1 MSPNTFITERNHF
14 ILLVPFLYAFFSRM
28 RGLRA
33 FGFNAV
39 TLWGPGLLLTV
50 LLLDDFSGSAP
61 SGYFAGYVIFISI
74 YELGY
79 LMNDTWGLRHD
90 ETPRRRI
97 DVDYRPVFF
106 ALFVAIRLV
115 VVLAFGL
122 WVGAVSGLWFWAL
135 LGLLVLAIL
144 AHNLVVRQELKMA
157 TFFQMS
163 LMRFSIPVFIPTSME
178 KGAIVLL
185 IGCLFFVFPR
195 FLTYLDSKNRL
206 RIPER
211 KQPGF
216 LLAIYAVFVP
226 VVLLISVSTGETL
239 VLFAWAYFMTYAC
252 LLFAGRHLSFVEKV
266 IGRNADSGA

>member
-1 MSPNTFITERNHF
+1 MSANKFITERNHF

-39 TLWGPGLLLTV
+39 TLWGPGLLLTALV
-50 LLLDDFSGSAP
+50 LDDFSVGALA
-61 SGYFAGYVIFISI
+61 GYFAGYLVFISV

-97 DVDYRPVFF
+97 AVDYRPAFF
-106 ALFVAIRLV
+106 VLFVAIRLG
-115 VVLAFGL
+115 VVLSLGL
-122 WVGAVSGLWFWAL
+122 WIGAMSGLWFWAL
-135 LGLLVLAIL
+135 LGLLVVAIL
-144 AHNLVVRQELKMA
+144 AHNLVVRQEFKMA

-163 LMRFSIPVFIPTSME
+163 LMRFSIPVFIPTAME
-178 KGAIVLL
+178 EGAIVLL

-216 LLAIYAVFVP
+216 LFAIVAIFAP
-226 VVLLISVSTGETL
+226 VVVLISVSTGETL
-239 VLFAWAYFMTYAC
+239 VLFAWAYFMTYAS
-252 LLFAGRHLSFVEKV
+252 LLFAGRHLSFVEKL
-266 IGRNADSGA
+266 IGRNADGGT

>member
-1 MSPNTFITERNHF
+1 MSANKFITERNHF

-39 TLWGPGLLLTV
+39 TLWGPGLLLTA
-50 LLLDDFSGSAP
+50 LLLDDFSFRAL
-61 SGYFAGYVIFISI
+61 SGYFAGYLVFISV
-74 YELGY
+74 YEQGY
-79 LMNDTWGLRHD
+79 LMNDTWGVRHD

-97 DVDYRPVFF
+97 DVDCKPAFF
-106 ALFVAIRLV
+106 VLFVAIRLV
-115 VVLAFGL
+115 VVLSLGL
-122 WVGAVSGLWFWAL
+122 WIGALSSLWFWAL

-144 AHNLVVRQELKMA
+144 AHNLVARQEIKMA

-163 LMRFSIPVFIPTSME
+163 LMRFSIPVFIPTAME

-185 IGCLFFVFPR
+185 LGCLFFVFPR

-211 KQPGF
+211 KHPGF
-216 LLAIYAVFVP
+216 LLLVYVTFAPIIF
-226 VVLLISVSTGETL
+226 LLAVSTNETL
-239 VLFAWAYFMTYAC
+239 VLLIWAYFVAYAC
-252 LLFAGRHLSFVEKV
+252 LLFAGRHLSFVEKA
-266 IGRNADSGA
+266 IGRNELR

>member
-1 MSPNTFITERNHF
+1 MSANNFVTERNHV

-28 RGLRA
+28 RRLRA

-39 TLWGPGLLLTV
+39 TLWGPGLLLTT
-50 LLLDDFSGSAP
+50 LLLDDFSVAAVSC
-61 SGYFAGYVIFISI
+61 YFAGYFVFISV

-97 DVDYRPVFF
+97 DVDYSPTFLV
-106 ALFVAIRLV
+106 LFVAIRLV
-115 VVLAFGL
+115 TVLSLGF
-122 WVGAVSGLWFWAL
+122 WVNTLSSLWFWAL

-144 AHNLVVRQELKMA
+144 AHNLVVRQEFKMA

-163 LMRFSIPVFIPTSME
+163 LMRFSIPVFIATAME
-178 KGAIVLL
+178 EGAIVIL

-216 LLAIYAVFVP
+216 LLVIYAVFAP

-239 VLFAWAYFMTYAC
+239 MLFAWAYFMTYAS
-252 LLFAGRHLSFVEKV
+252 LLFAGRHLPFVEKV
-266 IGRNADSGA
+266 IGRNADGGA

>member
-1 MSPNTFITERNHF
+1 MSANKFITERNHF

-39 TLWGPGLLLTV
+39 TLWGPGLLLTA
-50 LLLDDFSGSAP
+50 LLLNDFSVAALS
-61 SGYFAGYVIFISI
+61 SYFAGYFIFISV

-97 DVDYRPVFF
+97 DVDYSPAFF
-106 ALFVAIRLV
+106 VLFIAIRLV
-115 VVLAFGL
+115 AVLSLGL
-122 WVGAVSGLWFWAL
+122 WVGTLSSLWFWGL

-144 AHNLVVRQELKMA
+144 AHNLVVRQEFKMA

-163 LMRFSIPVFIPTSME
+163 LMRFSIPVFIPTAME
-178 KGAIVLL
+178 KDTIVLL
-185 IGCLFFVFPR
+185 LGCLFFVFPR

-211 KQPGF
+211 KRPVF
-216 LLAIYAVFVP
+216 LLLVYAIFAPIVF
-226 VVLLISVSTGETL
+226 LISVSSGETFALL
-239 VLFAWAYFMTYAC
+239 VWVYFMTYAS
-252 LLFAGRHLSFVEKV
+252 LRFAGSHLSFVEKI
-266 IGRNADSGA
+266 IGRNETG